1 MLAAVDDAGA
11 GLGRGRGEP
20 GPRPVHPNARSPRPH
35 LGAFPCHYVMA
46 PYTPTQGARGRHGR
60 RGQWWP
66 HASPWCRRHGLA
78 VIRGDSEAR
87 DARRAGL
94 GTRGRSRFGGVWL
107 GMLHDA

>member
-1 MLAAVDDAGA
+1 MRGQGWGEAGA
-11 GLGRGRGEP
+11 SRAL
-20 GPRPVHPNARSPRPH
+20 
-35 LGAFPCHYVMA
+35 A
-46 PYTPTQGARGRHGR
+46 PYTPTQGLPGLTSVPFLVTMLWPRTPLRKGRGDDTAGA
-60 RGQWWP
+60 GSGGL
-66 HASPWCRRHGLA
+66 ASPWCRRHGLA